1 MATPEELENR
11 LGAVERDVSELRR
24 QTTLAA
30 ADSAAARVLAAGADR
45 DVSEVRAEL
54 RAHTGALN
62 ALRETQTEMSHTIVR
77 IDDRLGGV
85 DDRLGGV
92 ETRVG
97 GVDDR
102 LGRVEDRLGGV
113 EQTVT
118 AGFASVG
125 AGMTQI
131 LTLLESITE
140 Q

>member
-1 MATPEELENR
+1 MATPEEIENR

-62 ALRETQTEMSHTIVR
+62 ALRETQIEVGHQLSR
-77 IDDRLGGV
+77 V

-92 ETRVG
+92 ENQLG
-97 GVDDR
+97 GVDAR
-102 LGRVEDRLGGV
+102 LGNL

-118 AGFASVG
+118 TGFATVG
-125 AGMTQI
+125 AGMAQI
-131 LTLLESITE
+131 VTLLEGLTE
-140 Q
+140 E

>member
-62 ALRETQTEMSHTIVR
+62 ALRQTQIEMAHTIER

-85 DDRLGGV
+85 EERLGGV
-92 ETRVG
+92 ETQMH
-97 GVDDR
+97 GVDQ
-102 LGRVEDRLGGV
+102 RLGGV
-113 EQTVT
+113 QHTMT
-118 AGFASVG
+118 TGFATLG
-125 AGMTQI
+125 AGMNQI
-131 LTLLESITE
+131 VTLLGGSSEE
-140 Q
+140 